1 MTYDVLNKTAQKVW
15 RGITPVYLKNLY
27 QGMQR
32 RMAAGIEA
40 QGGHNKYWCCIL
52 HFKHNEL
59 VNELINL
66 QGDALLMSKIVPI
79 YKVGHT
85 TIERL
90 KAKKIKVIWGIESNL
105 CELRQMRK
113 GTYTNWA

>member
-27 QGMQR
+27 QSMLR
-32 RMAAGIEA
+32 RMAAVIEA
-40 QGGHNKYWCCIL
+40 QGGHTKYWCCIL

-66 QGDALLMSKIVPI
+66 QGDALLMSKISQI
-79 YKVGHT
+79 
-85 TIERL
+85 
-90 KAKKIKVIWGIESNL
+90 A
-105 CELRQMRK
+105 M
-113 GTYTNWA
+113 